1 MYQRK
6 LKYQKRIEHLINRE
20 SNEKGRSKELY
31 ARYKR
36 NLYRSSSSIASCPVN
51 GLIANHESE
60 LDTNR
65 SNDDS
70 RAIGLVCYEGIGEE
84 ILSRN
89 VNRKFG
95 T

>member
-36 NLYRSSSSIASCPVN
+36 NLYRSSSSIASGPVN

-60 LDTNR
+60 LDTSS

-70 RAIGLVCYEGIGEE
+70 RASGLVCY
-84 ILSRN
+84 
-89 VNRKFG
+89 
-95 T
+95 